1 MKENYQRLLYKTKAN
16 DLDEEK
22 GIVTVAVNGIGIVD
36 SQNDISMPGSFN
48 KTLKENI
55 GRMKW
60 FLNHDTT
67 QLLGVPLEGEEK
79 DGNLVMVGQLNL
91 AKQIGRDTLE
101 DYKLYASAGRTLEH
115 SIGVQAVKR
124 DPEDKR
130 KVLEWKMWE
139 YSTLT
144 SWGSN
149 PQTFL
154 VGIKNDDPAT
164 VRDNIE
170 FIRRALKMRYT
181 DERLKQYEMR
191 LDMLNKALDG
201 AVVVTCPHCGQ
212 EFVWDEAE
220 RHTLSQQVLDCAN
233 GYLRW
238 MAEGIVREEMSKLKP
253 EVRAAVLA
261 ILEPILDK
269 MDGKIDEQMVRKSLE
284 NLIEYAYCPNCYCRV
299 YNPSVALEKAAPAT
313 EKAVDEP
320 SGDTRPG
327 TEVDKEEKA
336 AGGTFFSSLNAA
348 IEKTNKNEKEL

>member
-16 DLDEEK
+16 DLDEAK

-79 DGNLVMVGQLNL
+79 EGNLVMVGQLNL
-91 AKQIGRDTLE
+91 SKQIGRDTLE

-124 DPEDKR
+124 DKTDKR

-154 VGIKNDDPAT
+154 VGIKNDNPGT
-164 VRDNIE
+164 VAENIA
-170 FIRRALKMRYT
+170 FIRRALQMRYT

-191 LDMLNKALDG
+191 LDMLTKALEG
-201 AVVVTCPHCGQ
+201 AVVVTCPHCGM

-220 RHTLSQQVLDCAN
+220 RHTFNQEVLDTAN
-233 GYLRW
+233 RYLRW
-238 MAEGIVREEMSKLKP
+238 LTEGIVQQEMGKLQP
-253 EVRAAVLA
+253 EIRAAVLA
-261 ILEPILDK
+261 ILEPVLSK
-269 MDGKIDEQMVRKSLE
+269 CDGVIDEQMVKKS
-284 NLIEYAYCPNCYCRV
+284 IEDIAEFAYCPNCYSRV
-299 YNPSVALEKAAPAT
+299 YNSSITLEQSAPAT
-313 EKAVDEP
+313 EKTEDEP
-320 SGDTRPG
+320 SDDTRD
-327 TEVDKEEKA
+327 EEQEEKEEKA
-336 AGGTFFSSLNAA
+336 AQSTFFGGLNAA
-348 IEKTNKNEKEL
+348 FDNH

>member
-1 MKENYQRLLYKTKAN
+1 MKETYQRLLYKTKAN

-48 KTLKENI
+48 KTLSENI

-67 QLLGVPLEGEEK
+67 QLLGVPLEGAEK

-115 SIGVQAVKR
+115 SIGVQAIKR
-124 DPEDKR
+124 DPNDKR

-154 VGIKNDDPAT
+154 VGIKNDNPAT
-164 VRDNIE
+164 VADNIA
-170 FIRRALKMRYT
+170 FIRQALKMRYT

-191 LDMLNKALDG
+191 LDMLTKALEG

-212 EFVWDEAE
+212 EFVWDDAE
-220 RHTLSQQVLDCAN
+220 KHQYSEQVLAIAN
-233 GYLRW
+233 QYLRW
-238 MAEGIVREEMSKLKP
+238 YTDDIVYEEMSKLEP
-253 EVRAAVLA
+253 EIRAAVLS
-261 ILEPILDK
+261 ILTPILSK
-269 MDGKIDEQMVRKSLE
+269 CDGKIDEGLVTKGVTDIAE
-284 NLIEYAYCPNCYCRV
+284 FAYCPHCYSRV
-299 YNPSVALEKAAPAT
+299 YNSSIMLEQSASET
-313 EKAVDEP
+313 EKSKDEP
-320 SGDTRPG
+320 SDDTRD
-327 TEVDKEEKA
+327 EDEDKEEKA
-336 AGGTFFSSLNAA
+336 AGSTFFGSLNAV
-348 IEKTNKNEKEL
+348 IDKH

>member
-16 DLDEEK
+16 DLDESR

-55 GRMKW
+55 ARMKW

-67 QLLGVPLEGEEK
+67 QLLGVPLSGEEK

-101 DYKLYASAGRTLEH
+101 DYKLYAAAGRTLEH
-115 SIGVQAVKR
+115 SIGVQAIKR

-154 VGIKNDDPAT
+154 VGIKNDNPTT
-164 VRDNIE
+164 VRENIE
-170 FIRRALKMRYT
+170 FIRRALQMRYT

-191 LDMLNKALDG
+191 LDMLNKALEG
-201 AVVVTCPHCGQ
+201 AVIVTCPHCGQ

-220 RHTLSQQVLDCAN
+220 RVTLSQQVLDLAN
-233 GYLRW
+233 SYLRW
-238 MAEGIVREEMSKLKP
+238 ITEGIVREEMSKLKP
-253 EVRAAVLA
+253 EIRAAVLA
-261 ILEPILDK
+261 ILDPVLSK
-269 MDGKIDEQMVRKSLE
+269 MDGKIDEAVVKKSLE
-284 NLIEYAYCPNCYCRV
+284 DIAEFAYCPNCYCRV
-299 YNPSVALEKAAPAT
+299 YNSSIMLEQSAPVAEKT
-313 EKAVDEP
+313 EDEP
-320 SGDTRPG
+320 SEDTR
-327 TEVDKEEKA
+327 EEDEENEEEKA
-336 AGGTFFSSLNAA
+336 AVSTFFGGLNAV
-348 IEKTNKNEKEL
+348 IDKH

>member
-1 MKENYQRLLYKTKAN
+1 MKELYQRLLYRTKAN

-124 DPEDKR
+124 DSSDKR

-154 VGIKNDDPAT
+154 VGIKNENPGD
-164 VRDNIE
+164 VRANIE
-170 FIRRALKMRYT
+170 LIRRALKMRYT
-181 DERLKQYEMR
+181 DERLKDYEMR
-191 LDMLNKALDG
+191 LDMLTKALSG
-201 AVVVTCPHCGQ
+201 AAVVTCPHCGCD
-212 EFVWDEAE
+212 FVWDDAE
-220 RHTLSQQVLDCAN
+220 RRTFEQQVLDLAN
-233 GYLRW
+233 DYVRW
-238 MAEGIVREEMSKLKP
+238 YTEGIVREELAKLKP
-253 EVRAAVLA
+253 EIREAVLA
-261 ILEPILDK
+261 VLSPILDK
-269 MDGKIDEQMVRKSLE
+269 CDGNIDVEMVRKSVQDFT
-284 NLIEYAYCPNCYCRV
+284 EYAYCPHCYSRV
-299 YNPSVALEKAAPAT
+299 YSSILLQGQETQAAEKSGSEPSEDTHGEDEEEREKAAA
-313 EKAVDEP
+313 
-320 SGDTRPG
+320 
-327 TEVDKEEKA
+327 
-336 AGGTFFSSLNAA
+336 GTFFGSLNAA
-348 IEKTNKNEKEL
+348 IEKQ

>member
-1 MKENYQRLLYKTKAN
+1 MYQRLLYKTKAN
-16 DLDEEK
+16 DLDEAK

-67 QLLGVPLEGEEK
+67 QLLGVPLEGEER
-79 DGNLVMVGQLNL
+79 DGNLVMTGQLNL

-115 SIGVQAVKR
+115 SIGVQAIKR

-154 VGIKNDDPAT
+154 VGIKNDNPSD
-164 VRDNIE
+164 VRANIE
-170 FIRRALKMRYT
+170 FIRNALKMRYS

-191 LDMLNKALDG
+191 LDMLNKALEG
-201 AVVVTCPHCGQ
+201 AVVVTCPYCGE

-220 RHTLSQQVLDCAN
+220 RHTFDQQVLDAAAS
-233 GYLRW
+233 YLSW
-238 MAEGIVREEMSKLKP
+238 LADGVVREEMNKLKP
-253 EVRAAVLA
+253 EIRAAVLA
-261 ILEPILDK
+261 ILSPVLSK
-269 MDGKIDEQMVRKSLE
+269 CDGKIDAKLVQKSLTD
-284 NLIEYAYCPNCYCRV
+284 LTEYAYCPHCYSRV
-299 YNPSVALEKAAPAT
+299 YSSSITLGQETPAAEKT
-313 EKAVDEP
+313 EDEP
-320 SGDTRPG
+320 SDDTRD
-327 TEVDKEEKA
+327 EDEEQEKKA
-336 AGGTFFSSLNAA
+336 AAGTFFGSLNAA
-348 IEKTNKNEKEL
+348 IEKH

>member
-1 MKENYQRLLYKTKAN
+1 MYQRLLYKTKAN
-16 DLDEEK
+16 DLDEAK

-67 QLLGVPLEGEEK
+67 QLLGVPLEGEER
-79 DGNLVMVGQLNL
+79 DGNLVMTGQLNL

-115 SIGVQAVKR
+115 SIGVQAIKR

-154 VGIKNDDPAT
+154 VGIKNDNPSD
-164 VRDNIE
+164 VRANIE
-170 FIRRALKMRYT
+170 FIRNALKMRYS

-191 LDMLNKALDG
+191 LDMLNKALEG
-201 AVVVTCPHCGQ
+201 YCGE

-220 RHTLSQQVLDCAN
+220 RHTFDQQVLDAA
-233 GYLRW
+233 GSYLSW
-238 MAEGIVREEMSKLKP
+238 LADGIVREEMNKLKP
-253 EVRAAVLA
+253 EIRAAVLA
-261 ILEPILDK
+261 ILSPVLSK
-269 MDGKIDEQMVRKSLE
+269 CDGKIDAKLVQKSLTD
-284 NLIEYAYCPNCYCRV
+284 LTEYAYCPHCYARV
-299 YNPSVALEKAAPAT
+299 YSSSITLGQETPAAEKT
-313 EKAVDEP
+313 EDEP
-320 SGDTRPG
+320 SDDTRD
-327 TEVDKEEKA
+327 EDEEQEKEA
-336 AGGTFFSSLNAA
+336 ATGTFFGSLNAA
-348 IEKTNKNEKEL
+348 IEKH

>member
-16 DLDEEK
+16 DLDETR

-55 GRMKW
+55 TRMKW
-60 FLNHDTT
+60 FLNHDFT
-67 QLLGVPLEGEEK
+67 QLLGVPLSGEEK

-91 AKQIGRDTLE
+91 SKQIGRDTLE
-101 DYKLYASAGRTLEH
+101 DYKLYAAAGRTLEH

-124 DPEDKR
+124 DKNDKR

-154 VGIKNDDPAT
+154 VGIKNDDPTT
-164 VRDNIE
+164 VRQNIE
-170 FIRRALKMRYT
+170 FLRRALQMRYT

-191 LDMLNKALDG
+191 LDMLTKALEG

-233 GYLRW
+233 SYLRW
-238 MAEGIVREEMSKLKP
+238 ITDGIVREEMSKLKP
-253 EVRAAVLA
+253 EIRAAVLA
-261 ILEPILDK
+261 ILDPVLSK
-269 MDGKIDEQMVRKSLE
+269 MDGKIDEEIVTKSLE
-284 NLIEYAYCPNCYCRV
+284 DLAEFAYCPNCYSRV
-299 YNPSVALEKAAPAT
+299 YNSSIMLEQSAPDLEKT
-313 EKAVDEP
+313 DDEP
-320 SGDTRPG
+320 SDDTRY
-327 TEVDKEEKA
+327 EEDEEQEEKA
-336 AGGTFFSSLNAA
+336 AKSTFFGGLNAV
-348 IEKTNKNEKEL
+348 IDKH

>member
-1 MKENYQRLLYKTKAN
+1 MKEYYQRLLYKTKAN

-55 GRMKW
+55 ARMKW

-67 QLLGVPLEGEEK
+67 QLLGVPLEGEER
-79 DGNLVMVGQLNL
+79 DGNLVMTGQLNL

-115 SIGVQAVKR
+115 SIGVQAIKR
-124 DPEDKR
+124 DPDDKR

-149 PQTFL
+149 PQTYL
-154 VGIKNDDPAT
+154 VGIKNDNPGD
-164 VRDNIE
+164 VRANIE
-170 FIRRALKMRYT
+170 LIRQALKMRYS
-181 DERLKQYEMR
+181 DERLNQYEMK
-191 LDMLNKALDG
+191 LDMLNKALQG

-220 RHTLSQQVLDCAN
+220 RYTLESQVLDLAN
-233 GYLRW
+233 QYMRW
-238 MAEGIVREEMSKLKP
+238 LTEGIVREEMSKLKP
-253 EVRAAVLA
+253 EIRAAVLA
-261 ILEPILDK
+261 ILNPVLSKCE
-269 MDGKIDEQMVRKSLE
+269 GKIDEELVRKSLAD
-284 NLIEYAYCPNCYCRV
+284 IAEYAYCPHCYSRV
-299 YNPSVALEKAAPAT
+299 YNSSVIIGQETPAAKAKTA
-313 EKAVDEP
+313 EP
-320 SGDTRPG
+320 SGDTPG
-327 TEVDKEEKA
+327 EGQEQGKKA
-336 AGGTFFSSLNAA
+336 AAGTFFGSLNASLA
-348 IEKTNKNEKEL
+348 DINKCEK

>member
-1 MKENYQRLLYKTKAN
+1 MKELYQRLLYKTKAN

-124 DPEDKR
+124 DSSDKR

-154 VGIKNDDPAT
+154 VGIKNDNPDD
-164 VRDNIE
+164 VRANIE
-170 FIRRALKMRYT
+170 LIRRALKMRYT
-181 DERLKQYEMR
+181 DARLKDYEMR
-191 LDMLNKALDG
+191 LDMLNKALEG
-201 AVVVTCPHCGQ
+201 ATVVTCPHCGQ

-220 RHTLSQQVLDCAN
+220 RYTFEQQVLDQAN
-233 GYLRW
+233 DYVRW
-238 MAEGIVREEMSKLKP
+238 FTDGIVREEMAKLKP
-253 EVRAAVLA
+253 EIREAVLA
-261 ILEPILDK
+261 ILSPILDK
-269 MDGKIDEQMVRKSLE
+269 CDGKIDVDMVRKSVLDFS
-284 NLIEYAYCPNCYCRV
+284 EYAYCPHCYSRV
-299 YNPSVALEKAAPAT
+299 YSSMLQGQDTPGAEKSGS
-313 EKAVDEP
+313 EP
-320 SGDTRPG
+320 SEDTHG
-327 TEVDKEEKA
+327 EDEEETQSYEYYMC
-336 AGGTFFSSLNAA
+336 GGEAHESYMLTG
-348 IEKTNKNEKEL
+348 

>member
-1 MKENYQRLLYKTKAN
+1 MKEIYQRLLYKTKAN

-60 FLNHDTT
+60 FLNHDVT
-67 QLLGVPLEGEEK
+67 QLLGVPLGGEEK
-79 DGNLVMVGQLNL
+79 DGNLIMVGQLNL

-124 DPEDKR
+124 DKEDPR

-154 VGIKNDDPAT
+154 VGLKNDDPGD
-164 VRDNIE
+164 VRANIE
-170 FIRRALKMRYT
+170 LIRRALKMRYS
-181 DERLKQYEMR
+181 DKRLEDYEMR
-191 LDMLNKALDG
+191 LDILTKALDG
-201 AVVVTCPHCGQ
+201 ATVVTCPHCGQ

-220 RHTLSQQVLDCAN
+220 RHTFEQQVLDTAN
-233 GYLRW
+233 CYLRW
-238 MAEGIVREEMSKLKP
+238 FTDDIVSEEMAKLKP
-253 EVRAAVLA
+253 ELRNEVLA
-261 ILEPILDK
+261 ILSPVLNK
-269 MDGKIDEQMVRKSLE
+269 CDGGIDTALVEKSLTD
-284 NLIEYAYCPNCYCRV
+284 LAEYAYCPHCYSRV
-299 YNPSVALEKAAPAT
+299 FNSSIRQEKTSPAGTETKSEPSDDTRTEGAAAEDEKADS
-313 EKAVDEP
+313 V
-320 SGDTRPG
+320 
-327 TEVDKEEKA
+327 
-336 AGGTFFSSLNAA
+336 TFFGSLNAV
-348 IEKTNKNEKEL
+348 IDKH

>member
-1 MKENYQRLLYKTKAN
+1 MYQRLLYKTKAN
-16 DLDEEK
+16 DLDEAK

-67 QLLGVPLEGEEK
+67 QLLGVPLEGEER
-79 DGNLVMVGQLNL
+79 DGNLVMTGKLNL

-115 SIGVQAVKR
+115 SIGVQAIKR

-154 VGIKNDDPAT
+154 VGIKNDNPSD
-164 VRDNIE
+164 VRANIE
-170 FIRRALKMRYT
+170 FIRNALKMRYS

-191 LDMLNKALDG
+191 LDMLNKALEG
-201 AVVVTCPHCGQ
+201 AVVVTCPYCGE

-220 RHTLSQQVLDCAN
+220 RHTFDQQVLDAA
-233 GYLRW
+233 GSYLSW
-238 MAEGIVREEMSKLKP
+238 LADGIVREEMNKLKP
-253 EVRAAVLA
+253 EIRAAVLA
-261 ILEPILDK
+261 ILSPVLSK
-269 MDGKIDEQMVRKSLE
+269 CDGKIDAKLVQKSLTD
-284 NLIEYAYCPNCYCRV
+284 LTEYAYCPHCYARV
-299 YNPSVALEKAAPAT
+299 YSSSITLGQETPAAEKT
-313 EKAVDEP
+313 EDEP
-320 SGDTRPG
+320 SDDTRD
-327 TEVDKEEKA
+327 EDEEQEKKA
-336 AGGTFFSSLNAA
+336 AAGTFFGSLNAA
-348 IEKTNKNEKEL
+348 IEKH

>member
-1 MKENYQRLLYKTKAN
+1 MNETYQRLLYKTKAN

-48 KTLKENI
+48 KTLSENI

-67 QLLGVPLEGEEK
+67 QLLGVPLEGAEK

-101 DYKLYASAGRTLEH
+101 DYKLYAAAGRTLEH
-115 SIGVQAVKR
+115 SIGVQAIKR
-124 DPEDKR
+124 DPNDKR

-154 VGIKNDDPAT
+154 VGIKNDNPAT
-164 VRDNIE
+164 VADNIA
-170 FIRRALKMRYT
+170 FIRQALKMRYT

-191 LDMLNKALDG
+191 LDMLTKALEG

-220 RHTLSQQVLDCAN
+220 RHTLSQQVLDCAGN
-233 GYLRW
+233 YVRW
-238 MAEGIVREEMSKLKP
+238 ITDGIVREEMNKLKP
-253 EVRAAVLA
+253 EIRAAVLA
-261 ILEPILDK
+261 ILDPVLSK
-269 MDGKIDEQMVRKSLE
+269 MDGKIDEQMVQKSLE
-284 NLIEYAYCPNCYCRV
+284 DLAEFAYCPNCYCRV
-299 YNPSVALEKAAPAT
+299 YNSSVTLGQETSAT
-313 EKAVDEP
+313 VKTEDEP
-320 SGDTRPG
+320 SDDTRD
-327 TEVDKEEKA
+327 EDEEQEEKA
-336 AGGTFFSSLNAA
+336 ADGTFFGSLNAA
-348 IEKTNKNEKEL
+348 IEKH

>member
-1 MKENYQRLLYKTKAN
+1 MKEMYQRLLYKTKAN
-16 DLDEEK
+16 DLDEAK

-67 QLLGVPLEGEEK
+67 QLLGVPLEGEER
-79 DGNLVMVGQLNL
+79 DGNLVMTGQLNL

-115 SIGVQAVKR
+115 SIGVQAIKR

-154 VGIKNDDPAT
+154 VGIKNDNPSD
-164 VRDNIE
+164 VRANIE
-170 FIRRALKMRYT
+170 FIRNALKMRYS

-191 LDMLNKALDG
+191 LDMLNKALEG
-201 AVVVTCPHCGQ
+201 AVVVTCPYCGE

-220 RHTLSQQVLDCAN
+220 RHTFDQQVLDAA
-233 GYLRW
+233 GSYLSW
-238 MAEGIVREEMSKLKP
+238 LADGIVREEMNKLKP
-253 EVRAAVLA
+253 EIRAAVLA
-261 ILEPILDK
+261 ILSPVLSK
-269 MDGKIDEQMVRKSLE
+269 CDGKIDAKLVQKSLTD
-284 NLIEYAYCPNCYCRV
+284 LTEYAYCPHCYARV
-299 YNPSVALEKAAPAT
+299 YSSSITLGQETPAAEKP
-313 EKAVDEP
+313 EDEP
-320 SGDTRPG
+320 SDDTRD
-327 TEVDKEEKA
+327 EDEEQEKKA
-336 AGGTFFSSLNAA
+336 ATGTFFGSLNAA
-348 IEKTNKNEKEL
+348 IEKH

>member
-1 MKENYQRLLYKTKAN
+1 MKEIYQRLLYKTKAN

-22 GIVTVAVNGIGIVD
+22 GIVTVAVNGIGVVD

-67 QLLGVPLEGEEK
+67 QLLGVPLSGEEK
-79 DGNLVMVGQLNL
+79 DGNLIMVGQLNL
-91 AKQIGRDTLE
+91 SKQIGRDTLE

-115 SIGVQAVKR
+115 SIGVQAIKR
-124 DPEDKR
+124 DQQDKR

-154 VGIKNDDPAT
+154 VGIKSDSPSD
-164 VRDNIE
+164 VRANIE
-170 FIRRALKMRYT
+170 FIRNALKMRYS
-181 DERLKQYEMR
+181 DARLKEYEMR
-191 LDMLNKALDG
+191 LDMLNKALEG

-220 RHTLSQQVLDCAN
+220 RYTFEQQVLDAAN
-233 GYLRW
+233 CYLGWLRD
-238 MAEGIVREEMSKLKP
+238 GIVREEMNKLKP
-253 EVRAAVLA
+253 EIRAAVLA
-261 ILEPILDK
+261 ILDPVLSK
-269 MDGKIDEQMVRKSLE
+269 CDGGINEELVTKSLTDI
-284 NLIEYAYCPNCYCRV
+284 LEYALCPNCYCRV
-299 YNPSVALEKAAPAT
+299 YNSSITLEQSAPALEKT
-313 EKAVDEP
+313 EDEP
-320 SGDTRPG
+320 SDDTRD
-327 TEVDKEEKA
+327 EDEEEEEEKA
-336 AGGTFFSSLNAA
+336 AGSTFFGGLNAV
-348 IEKTNKNEKEL
+348 IDKH

>member
-1 MKENYQRLLYKTKAN
+1 MYQRLLYKTKAN
-16 DLDEEK
+16 DLDEAK

-67 QLLGVPLEGEEK
+67 QLLGVPLEGEER
-79 DGNLVMVGQLNL
+79 DGNLVMTGQLNL

-115 SIGVQAVKR
+115 SIGVQAIKR

-154 VGIKNDDPAT
+154 VGIKNDNPSD
-164 VRDNIE
+164 VRANIE
-170 FIRRALKMRYT
+170 FIRNALKMRYS

-191 LDMLNKALDG
+191 LDMLNKALEG
-201 AVVVTCPHCGQ
+201 AVVVTCPYCGE

-220 RHTLSQQVLDCAN
+220 RHTFDQQVLDAAAS
-233 GYLRW
+233 YLSW
-238 MAEGIVREEMSKLKP
+238 LADGVVREEMNKLKP
-253 EVRAAVLA
+253 EIRAAVLA
-261 ILEPILDK
+261 ILSPVLSK
-269 MDGKIDEQMVRKSLE
+269 CDGKIDAKLVQKSLTD
-284 NLIEYAYCPNCYCRV
+284 LTEYAYCPHCYARV
-299 YNPSVALEKAAPAT
+299 YSSSITLGQETPAAEKT
-313 EKAVDEP
+313 EDEP
-320 SGDTRPG
+320 SDDTRD
-327 TEVDKEEKA
+327 EDEEQEKKA
-336 AGGTFFSSLNAA
+336 AAGTFFGSLNAA
-348 IEKTNKNEKEL
+348 IEKH

>member
-1 MKENYQRLLYKTKAN
+1 MYQRLLYKTKAN
-16 DLDEEK
+16 DLDEAK

-67 QLLGVPLEGEEK
+67 QLLGVPLEGEER
-79 DGNLVMVGQLNL
+79 DGNLVMTGQLNL

-115 SIGVQAVKR
+115 SIGVQAIKR

-154 VGIKNDDPAT
+154 VGIKNDNPSD
-164 VRDNIE
+164 VRANIE
-170 FIRRALKMRYT
+170 FIRNALKMRYS

-191 LDMLNKALDG
+191 LDMLNKALEG
-201 AVVVTCPHCGQ
+201 AVVVTCPYCGE

-220 RHTLSQQVLDCAN
+220 RHTFDQQVLDAA
-233 GYLRW
+233 GSYLSW
-238 MAEGIVREEMSKLKP
+238 LADGIVREEMNKLKP
-253 EVRAAVLA
+253 EIRAAVLA
-261 ILEPILDK
+261 ILSPVLSK
-269 MDGKIDEQMVRKSLE
+269 CDGKIDAKLVQKSLTD
-284 NLIEYAYCPNCYCRV
+284 LTEYAYCPHCYARV
-299 YNPSVALEKAAPAT
+299 YSSSITLGQETPAAEKP
-313 EKAVDEP
+313 EDEP
-320 SGDTRPG
+320 SDDTRD
-327 TEVDKEEKA
+327 EDEEQEKKA
-336 AGGTFFSSLNAA
+336 ATGTFFGSLNAA
-348 IEKTNKNEKEL
+348 IEKH

>member
-16 DLDEEK
+16 DLDESR

-55 GRMKW
+55 ARMKW

-67 QLLGVPLEGEEK
+67 QLLGVPLSGEEK

-101 DYKLYASAGRTLEH
+101 DYKLYAAAGRTLEH
-115 SIGVQAVKR
+115 SIGVQAIKR
-124 DPEDKR
+124 DAEDKR

-154 VGIKNDDPAT
+154 VGIKNDNPTT
-164 VRDNIE
+164 VRENIE
-170 FIRRALKMRYT
+170 FIRRALQMRYT

-191 LDMLNKALDG
+191 LDMLNKALEG
-201 AVVVTCPHCGQ
+201 AVIVTCPHCGQ

-220 RHTLSQQVLDCAN
+220 RVTLSQQVLDLAN
-233 GYLRW
+233 SYLRW
-238 MAEGIVREEMSKLKP
+238 ITEGIVREEMSKLKP
-253 EVRAAVLA
+253 EIRAAVLA
-261 ILEPILDK
+261 ILDPVLSK
-269 MDGKIDEQMVRKSLE
+269 MDGKIDEAVVKKSLE
-284 NLIEYAYCPNCYCRV
+284 DIAEFAYCPNCYSRV
-299 YNPSVALEKAAPAT
+299 YNSSIMLEQSAPVAEKT
-313 EKAVDEP
+313 EDEP
-320 SGDTRPG
+320 SEDTR
-327 TEVDKEEKA
+327 EEDEENEEEKA
-336 AGGTFFSSLNAA
+336 ATSTFFGGLNAV
-348 IEKTNKNEKEL
+348 IDKH

>member
-16 DLDEEK
+16 DLDETR

-55 GRMKW
+55 TRMKW

-67 QLLGVPLEGEEK
+67 QLLGVPLSGEEK

-91 AKQIGRDTLE
+91 SKQIGRDTLE
-101 DYKLYASAGRTLEH
+101 DYKLYAAAGRTLEH

-124 DPEDKR
+124 DKNDKR

-154 VGIKNDDPAT
+154 VGIKNDDPTT
-164 VRDNIE
+164 VRENIE
-170 FIRRALKMRYT
+170 FLRRALQMRYT

-191 LDMLNKALDG
+191 LDMLTKALEG
-201 AVVVTCPHCGQ
+201 AVVVTCPYCGQ

-233 GYLRW
+233 SYLRW
-238 MAEGIVREEMSKLKP
+238 ITDGIVREEMSKLKP
-253 EVRAAVLA
+253 EIRAAVLA
-261 ILEPILDK
+261 ILNPVLSK
-269 MDGKIDEQMVRKSLE
+269 MDGKIDEEIVTKSLE
-284 NLIEYAYCPNCYCRV
+284 DLAEFAYCPNCYSRV
-299 YNPSVALEKAAPAT
+299 YNSSIMLEQSAPALEKT
-313 EKAVDEP
+313 EDEP
-320 SGDTRPG
+320 SDDTRD
-327 TEVDKEEKA
+327 EEDEEQEEKA
-336 AGGTFFSSLNAA
+336 AKSTFFGGLNAV
-348 IEKTNKNEKEL
+348 IDKH

>member
-1 MKENYQRLLYKTKAN
+1 MKELYQRLLYKTKAN

-101 DYKLYASAGRTLEH
+101 DYKLFASAGRTLEH
-115 SIGVQAVKR
+115 SIGVQAIKR
-124 DPEDKR
+124 DEKDKR

-144 SWGSN
+144 NWGSN

-154 VGIKNDDPAT
+154 IGIKNDNEGD
-164 VRDNIE
+164 VRRNIE
-170 FIRRALKMRYT
+170 FIRQALKMRYS
-181 DERLKQYEMR
+181 DARLKEYEMR
-191 LDMLNKALDG
+191 LDMLNKALEG
-201 AVVVTCPHCGQ
+201 AVIVTCPHCGQ
-212 EFVWDEAE
+212 EFVWDDAE
-220 RHTLSQQVLDCAN
+220 KHTFSEQVLETAN
-233 GYLRW
+233 MYLRW
-238 MAEGIVREEMSKLKP
+238 IAEDIVAEEMSKLAP
-253 EVRAAVLA
+253 EIREAVLS
-261 ILEPILDK
+261 ILSPVLSK
-269 MDGKIDEQMVRKSLE
+269 CNGKIDVEMVEKSLSD
-284 NLIEYAYCPNCYCRV
+284 IAEYAYCPHCYSRV
-299 YNPSVALEKAAPAT
+299 YKSTVLEKSASGIK
-313 EKAVDEP
+313 EKSEDEP
-320 SGDTRPG
+320 SDDTRVEG
-327 TEVDKEEKA
+327 EGVKEEKA
-336 AGGTFFSSLNAA
+336 AGSTFFKGLNEV
-348 IEKTNKNEKEL
+348 IDQH

>member
-1 MKENYQRLLYKTKAN
+1 MYQRLLYKTKAN
-16 DLDEEK
+16 DLDEAK

-67 QLLGVPLEGEEK
+67 QLLGVPLEGEER
-79 DGNLVMVGQLNL
+79 DGNLVMTGQLNL

-115 SIGVQAVKR
+115 SIGVQAIKR
-124 DPEDKR
+124 DPQDKR

-154 VGIKNDDPAT
+154 VGIKNDNPSD
-164 VRDNIE
+164 VRANIE
-170 FIRRALKMRYT
+170 FIRNALKMRYS

-191 LDMLNKALDG
+191 LDMLNKALEG
-201 AVVVTCPHCGQ
+201 AVVVTCPYCGE

-220 RHTLSQQVLDCAN
+220 RHTFDQQVLDAAAS
-233 GYLRW
+233 YLSW
-238 MAEGIVREEMSKLKP
+238 LAEGIVYEEMSKLKP
-253 EVRAAVLA
+253 EIRAAVLA
-261 ILEPILDK
+261 ILSPVLSK
-269 MDGKIDEQMVRKSLE
+269 CDGKIDAKLVQKSLTD
-284 NLIEYAYCPNCYCRV
+284 LTEYAYCPHCYSRV
-299 YNPSVALEKAAPAT
+299 YNSSVMLGQETPVAKNT
-313 EKAVDEP
+313 DDEP
-320 SGDTRPG
+320 SNDTRD
-327 TEVDKEEKA
+327 TEGKQEKKA
-336 AGGTFFSSLNAA
+336 ATGTFFGSLNAA
-348 IEKTNKNEKEL
+348 IEKH

>member
-67 QLLGVPLEGEEK
+67 QLLGVPLEGEER

-91 AKQIGRDTLE
+91 NKQIGRDTLE
-101 DYKLYASAGRTLEH
+101 DYKLYAAAGRTLEH
-115 SIGVQAVKR
+115 SIGVQAIKR
-124 DPEDKR
+124 DSNDKR

-154 VGIKNDDPAT
+154 VGIKSDGPDN
-164 VRDNIE
+164 VRANIE
-170 FIRRALKMRYT
+170 FIRKALQMRYS

-191 LDMLNKALDG
+191 LDMLNKALEG

-212 EFVWDEAE
+212 EFVWDDAE
-220 RHTLSQQVLDCAN
+220 KQTFNQQVLDIACD
-233 GYLRW
+233 YLRW
-238 MAEGIVREEMSKLKP
+238 YSADIVHEEMSKLQP
-253 EVRAAVLA
+253 EIRAAVLD
-261 ILEPILDK
+261 ILNPVLSK
-269 MDGKIDEQMVRKSLE
+269 CDGKIEFAEKALTDFA
-284 NLIEYAYCPNCYCRV
+284 EYAYCPHCYSRV
-299 YNPSVALEKAAPAT
+299 YNSSIMLEQSNPADIKS
-313 EKAVDEP
+313 EDEP
-320 SGDTRPG
+320 SEDTRSEG
-327 TEVDKEEKA
+327 EEAQEEKA
-336 AGGTFFSSLNAA
+336 AGSTFFGGLNAA
-348 IEKTNKNEKEL
+348 FDNH

>member
-1 MKENYQRLLYKTKAN
+1 MKEMYQRLLYKTKAN
-16 DLDEEK
+16 DLDEAK

-67 QLLGVPLEGEEK
+67 QLLGVPLEGEER
-79 DGNLVMVGQLNL
+79 DGNLVMTGKLNL

-115 SIGVQAVKR
+115 SIGVQAIKR

-154 VGIKNDDPAT
+154 VGIKNDNPSD
-164 VRDNIE
+164 VRANIE
-170 FIRRALKMRYT
+170 FIRNALKMRYS

-191 LDMLNKALDG
+191 LDMLNKALEG
-201 AVVVTCPHCGQ
+201 AVVVTCPYCGE

-220 RHTLSQQVLDCAN
+220 RHTFDQQVLDAA
-233 GYLRW
+233 GSYLSW
-238 MAEGIVREEMSKLKP
+238 LADGIVRDEMNKLKP
-253 EVRAAVLA
+253 EIRAAVLA
-261 ILEPILDK
+261 ILSPVLSK
-269 MDGKIDEQMVRKSLE
+269 CDGKIDAKLVQKSLTD
-284 NLIEYAYCPNCYCRV
+284 LTEYAYCPHCYARV
-299 YNPSVALEKAAPAT
+299 YSSSITLGQETPAAEKT
-313 EKAVDEP
+313 EDEP
-320 SGDTRPG
+320 SDDTRD
-327 TEVDKEEKA
+327 EDEEQEKKA
-336 AGGTFFSSLNAA
+336 AAGTFFGSLNAA
-348 IEKTNKNEKEL
+348 IEKH